1 MVFTPPELKPYQEAA
16 RDFIIEHPHCGIYLR
31 MGGGKSL
38 TTLTALSQ
46 IRPSGHILVVAPIN
60 IARSTWIDEIEKW
73 GFPLRTKSLI
83 VNENDVQLTRAKR
96 LEAYEQVF
104 SDKPT
109 MYFINRE
116 LIPDLVENMPVMRQN
131 GKKVI
136 QWPFP
141 TVILD
146 ESQSFKSPSSTRF
159 KALKR
164 VRPAILRLVEL
175 TGTPTPHSLLDL
187 WSQIYLLDQ
196 GLALGKT
203 MTEFRARYFTP
214 TKMVN
219 NRPVAWEPNP
229 GAKEEIYRRI
239 AHLVMSTENSS
250 IPLPDVSVDEIPV
263 KLPKKVKAAY
273 DAFAREQVLEL
284 AHPDPNNPGRL
295 IITAD
300 NAGIL
305 HNKLIQYAS
314 GTIYT
319 GDDHTKDFAEI
330 HDEKLQMT
338 DYLLNNNGG
347 TPTIVAY
354 RYQSDR
360 TRLMKYLTKKGH
372 NVQLFDGS
380 RDMIRRW
387 NAGSIPV
394 MLLQPASAGH
404 GLNLQDGGHTLI
416 WFTLPDSLEHYQQ
429 TNSRLIRM
437 GQQNQVEIS
446 ILLAQQTKDARM
458 PLMLKRK
465 SDTQDDLLDAVQVD
479 LYEYLED
486 IEDILG
492 DLDISPL

>member
-1 MVFTPPELKPYQEAA
+1 MPFAPPELKPYQKVAQ
-16 RDFIIEHPHCGIYLR
+16 DFIVDRPHCGIYLG

-38 TTLTALSQ
+38 TTLSALAQ
-46 IRPSGHILVVAPIN
+46 VRPSGHILVAAPIN

-73 GFPLRTKSLI
+73 SFPLRTRSLI
-83 VNENDVQLTRAKR
+83 VNENDVKLSRKKR
-96 LEAYEQVF
+96 MEAYGQVF
-104 SDKPT
+104 QDKPT

-116 LIPDLVENMPVMRQN
+116 LIPDLIDNIPVSSQN
-131 GKKVI
+131 GRKVI

-146 ESQSFKSPSSTRF
+146 ESQGFKSPSSIRF
-159 KALKR
+159 KALRR
-164 VRPAILRLVEL
+164 VRPAILRLIEL

-187 WSQIYLLDQ
+187 WSQVYLLDE
-196 GLALGKT
+196 GLALGKS
-203 MTEFRARYFTP
+203 MTEYRTRYFTA

-229 GAKEEIYRRI
+229 GAKEQIYQRI
-239 AHLVMSTENSS
+239 GHLVMSTENSD
-250 IPLPDVSVDEIPV
+250 IPLPDVSIDQVSV

-305 HNKLIQYAS
+305 HNKLIQFAS

-319 GDDHTKDFAEI
+319 GENHAKDFVEI

-347 TPTIVAY
+347 SPAIVAY

-360 TRLMKYLTKKGH
+360 TRLMKYLTKQGH
-372 NVQLFDGS
+372 SPQVFNGS
-380 RDMIRRW
+380 RQMVKDW
-387 NAGSIPV
+387 NAEKIPV

-429 TNSRLIRM
+429 ANARLVRI
-437 GQQNQVEIS
+437 GQQNKVQIWELIT
-446 ILLAQQTKDARM
+446 AETKDARM
-458 PLMLKRK
+458 PKMLARK
-465 SDTQDDLLDAVQVD
+465 SGTQQDLLDAVRAD
-479 LYEYLED
+479 TYEYIED

-492 DLDISPL
+492 DLDINPL